1 MPLIVADIMT
11 YLCGGFHDTN
21 QNSNGSSIIESQIVK
36 ANKLLIERVP
46 NARQKSMS
54 RKPTKETLGSS
65 KATGEDQQS
74 KKLKLDYL
82 THGVLLKITE
92 QLKAVVPP
100 LKAYPEVYESDYSI
114 DSDDPRVEH
123 IKSDIQSRFTDVQFL
138 IQQMTFRG
146 EAHKKSK
153 DFYMALAKVNP
164 KKQAKIKAHNSNLP
178 MEQHEHPVLRHF
190 ELTEQSLKE
199 SFKQV
204 FGASCDIFSKLLYVK
219 AGKQMDYIRLNYC
232 DLIELFI
239 PLLVS
244 LAPSHFH
251 LLTNA
256 IEPKQTDAEQSCVRN
271 FGLERIERT

>member
-21 QNSNGSSIIESQIVK
+21 QNQNNGSIESQIVK

-54 RKPTKETLGSS
+54 KKPTKEILGSS
-65 KATGEDQQS
+65 KATGDEQQS
-74 KKLKLDYL
+74 KKLKFDYL
-82 THGVLLKITE
+82 THGISLKITDH
-92 QLKAVVPP
+92 LKAVVPP
-100 LKAYPEVYESDYSI
+100 LKAYPEVYESDHSI

-123 IKSDIQSRFTDVQFL
+123 IKSDIQSRFADVQFL
-138 IQQMTFRG
+138 IQQMTFRS

-178 MEQHEHPVLRHF
+178 IEKHEHPVLRHF
-190 ELTEQSLKE
+190 ELTEQSLKD

-204 FGASCDIFSKLLYVK
+204 FGASCDIFSTLLYVK
-219 AGKQMDYIRLNYC
+219 AAKQMDYIRLNYC

-244 LAPSHFH
+244 LSPSHFH

-256 IEPKQTDAEQSCVRN
+256 IEPKQTDAEQSCVLN